1 MINREATKIDLI
13 LDEELNEYEEMKNF
27 RLNKPKEFEE
37 LFNINEINNQFPLF
51 QDFQF
56 SLNQFN
62 DNENSCNRDS
72 SEKKYIVEEFNINNS
87 NNTNN
92 KNYSSNNNSDFIPK
106 AFNLETL
113 ISSNKNSSSNKREN
127 NNQMEDFP
135 SVQQFQTPHNK

>member
-1 MINREATKIDLI
+1 MINREATKIDLV

-27 RLNKPKEFEE
+27 RLNKRKEFEE

-56 SLNQFN
+56 SLNHFN
-62 DNENSCNRDS
+62 DSENSCNRDS

-87 NNTNN
+87 NNTN
-92 KNYSSNNNSDFIPK
+92 KNYSSNNSDFIPK

-113 ISSNKNSSSNKREN
+113 ISSNKNSSSNKRESN
-127 NNQMEDFP
+127 SQMEDFP

>member
-13 LDEELNEYEEMKNF
+13 LDEELNEYEEMKHF
-27 RLNKPKEFEE
+27 RLNKTKEFEE

-56 SLNQFN
+56 SLNHFN
-62 DNENSCNRDS
+62 DSENSCNKDS

-87 NNTNN
+87 NTYN
-92 KNYSSNNNSDFIPK
+92 KNYSNNNSEIIPK
-106 AFNLETL
+106 SFNLETL
-113 ISSNKNSSSNKREN
+113 ISSNKNSSSNKRES

>member
-13 LDEELNEYEEMKNF
+13 LDEELNEYEEMKHF
-27 RLNKPKEFEE
+27 RLNKTKEFEE

-87 NNTNN
+87 NTYN
-92 KNYSSNNNSDFIPK
+92 KNYSNNNSEIIPK
-106 AFNLETL
+106 SFNLETL
-113 ISSNKNSSSNKREN
+113 ISSNKNSSSNKRES

>member
-1 MINREATKIDLI
+1 MINREATKIDLV
-13 LDEELNEYEEMKNF
+13 LDEELNEYEEMKHF
-27 RLNKPKEFEE
+27 RLNKTKEFEE

-87 NNTNN
+87 NTYN
-92 KNYSSNNNSDFIPK
+92 KNYSNNNSEIIPK
-106 AFNLETL
+106 SFNLETL
-113 ISSNKNSSSNKREN
+113 ISSNKNSSSNKRES

>member
-27 RLNKPKEFEE
+27 RLNNPKEFEE
-37 LFNINEINNQFPLF
+37 LFSINEINNNFPLF

-56 SLNQFN
+56 TLNQFN
-62 DNENSCNRDS
+62 ENENSYNKDS
-72 SEKKYIVEEFNINNS
+72 NDKKYIVEEFNINNS
-87 NNTNN
+87 NSNN
-92 KNYSSNNNSDFIPK
+92 KNYSNNNSDFIPK

-113 ISSNKNSSSNKREN
+113 ISSNKNSSSSKREIQ
-127 NNQMEDFP
+127 NQIDDFP